1 VLVIDIIFKIVL
13 NYCICLSKAVAS
25 FYNLDIEHFRT
36 SCENAGK
43 YYMKLL
49 FLDIYLLTD
58 TKEDLNLIIEQIV
71 RIAYIFITVILELR
85 EIRDCVSIQLIIVG
99 LSRLI

>member
-1 VLVIDIIFKIVL
+1 
-13 NYCICLSKAVAS
+13 
-25 FYNLDIEHFRT
+25 
-36 SCENAGK
+36 
-43 YYMKLL
+43 MKLL

-71 RIAYIFITVILELR
+71 RIAHIFITVILELR